1 MIYEAIFQDTEVGSM
16 NRQAIIQKFIC
27 FALGI
32 IMVIAGAYFADV
44 QAEAVGRLE
53 QSPVLVS
60 LMSPELARSNQDT
73 AEELSGLRQACEFLE
88 EARRYLQRN
97 GIAVCLIVLAVICF
111 LVNFHY
117 MEKKRRFCI
126 LCNVGGRSQIIRY
139 IHQQDGRKH

>member
-1 MIYEAIFQDTEVGSM
+1 M
-16 NRQAIIQKFIC
+16 NRQITIQKFIC

-32 IMVIAGAYFADV
+32 VMVIAGAYFADV
-44 QAEAVGRLE
+44 QAETVGCLG
-53 QSPVLVS
+53 QSPALVS
-60 LMSPELARSNQDT
+60 LMSPELARSTQDT
-73 AEELSGLRQACEFLE
+73 AEEPSGLRQACEFLE
-88 EARRYLQRN
+88 EARRYLQTN
-97 GIAVCLIVLAVICF
+97 SIEVCLIILAALCF

>member
-1 MIYEAIFQDTEVGSM
+1 M
-16 NRQAIIQKFIC
+16 NRQFTIQKFIC

-32 IMVIAGAYFADV
+32 VMVIAGAYFADV
-44 QAEAVGRLE
+44 QAETVGRLG
-53 QSPVLVS
+53 QSQALVS
-60 LMSPELARSNQDT
+60 LMSPELARSTQDT
-73 AEELSGLRQACEFLE
+73 AEEPSGLRQACESLE

-97 GIAVCLIVLAVICF
+97 GMEVCLIILAAICF
-111 LVNFHY
+111 WVNFHY

>member
-1 MIYEAIFQDTEVGSM
+1 MIYEAIFLDTEVGSM
-16 NRQAIIQKFIC
+16 NRQITIQKFIC

-32 IMVIAGAYFADV
+32 VMVIAGAYFADV
-44 QAEAVGRLE
+44 QAETVGRLE
-53 QSPVLVS
+53 QSQALVS
-60 LMSPELARSNQDT
+60 LMSPELARSTQDT
-73 AEELSGLRQACEFLE
+73 AEEPSGLRQACESLE
-88 EARRYLQRN
+88 EARRYLQTN
-97 GIAVCLIVLAVICF
+97 SIEVCLIILAAICF

>member
-1 MIYEAIFQDTEVGSM
+1 M
-16 NRQAIIQKFIC
+16 NRQITIQKFIC

-32 IMVIAGAYFADV
+32 VMVIAGAYFADV
-44 QAEAVGRLE
+44 QAETVGRLG
-53 QSPVLVS
+53 QSPALVS
-60 LMSPELARSNQDT
+60 LMSPELARSTQDT
-73 AEELSGLRQACEFLE
+73 AEEPSGLRQACEFLE
-88 EARRYLQRN
+88 EARRYLQTN
-97 GIAVCLIVLAVICF
+97 SIEVCLIILAALCF

>member
-1 MIYEAIFQDTEVGSM
+1 M
-16 NRQAIIQKFIC
+16 NRQITIQKFIC

-32 IMVIAGAYFADV
+32 VMVIAGAYFADV
-44 QAEAVGRLE
+44 QAETVGRLG
-53 QSPVLVS
+53 QSPALVS
-60 LMSPELARSNQDT
+60 LMSPELARSTQDT
-73 AEELSGLRQACEFLE
+73 AEEPSGLRQACESLE
-88 EARRYLQRN
+88 EARRYLQTN
-97 GIAVCLIVLAVICF
+97 SIEVCLIILAAICF

>member
-1 MIYEAIFQDTEVGSM
+1 M
-16 NRQAIIQKFIC
+16 NRQITIQKFIC

-32 IMVIAGAYFADV
+32 VMVIAGAYFADV
-44 QAEAVGRLE
+44 QAETVGRLE
-53 QSPVLVS
+53 QSQALVS
-60 LMSPELARSNQDT
+60 LMSPELARSTQDT
-73 AEELSGLRQACEFLE
+73 AEEPSGLRQACEFLE

-97 GIAVCLIVLAVICF
+97 GMEVCLIILAALCF

-126 LCNVGGRSQIIRY
+126 LSNVGGRSQIIRY

>member
-16 NRQAIIQKFIC
+16 NRQITIQKFIC

-32 IMVIAGAYFADV
+32 VMVIAGAYFADV
-44 QAEAVGRLE
+44 QAETVGRLG
-53 QSPVLVS
+53 QSPALVS
-60 LMSPELARSNQDT
+60 LMSPALARSTQDT
-73 AEELSGLRQACEFLE
+73 AEEPSGLRQACEFLE
-88 EARRYLQRN
+88 AASRYLQTN
-97 GIAVCLIVLAVICF
+97 SIEVCLIILAALCF

>member
-1 MIYEAIFQDTEVGSM
+1 M
-16 NRQAIIQKFIC
+16 NRQFTIQKFIC

-32 IMVIAGAYFADV
+32 VMVIAGAYFADV
-44 QAEAVGRLE
+44 QAETVGRLE
-53 QSPVLVS
+53 QSQALVS
-60 LMSPELARSNQDT
+60 LMSPELARSTQDT
-73 AEELSGLRQACEFLE
+73 AEEPSGLRQACESLE

-97 GIAVCLIVLAVICF
+97 GMEVCLIILAAICF
-111 LVNFHY
+111 WVNFHY

>member
-1 MIYEAIFQDTEVGSM
+1 M

-97 GIAVCLIVLAVICF
+97 GIAVCLIVLAAICF

-117 MEKKRRFCI
+117 M
-126 LCNVGGRSQIIRY
+126 
-139 IHQQDGRKH
+139 

>member
-1 MIYEAIFQDTEVGSM
+1 MIYEAIFLDTEVGSM

-53 QSPVLVS
+53 QSPALVS

-73 AEELSGLRQACEFLE
+73 AEELSGL
-88 EARRYLQRN
+88 
-97 GIAVCLIVLAVICF
+97 
-111 LVNFHY
+111 HY